1 MSDRTIKH
9 DTIIIGGGQ
18 AGLSTGY
25 FLKEQGG
32 DFIILDA
39 NQRVGDS
46 WRQRWDS
53 LRLFTPA
60 RYNGLVG
67 MPYPAPSHYFPTKD
81 EMADYLEHYAAH
93 FKLPVRTGVQVER
106 LWREGE
112 RFTLQEGDRQFEAD
126 NVVVAMAN
134 YQKAK
139 VPAFAGELDPSIV
152 QLHSSEYRNPSQ
164 LQDGALLI
172 AGAGNSGSEL
182 AMELAPHHQ
191 TWMSGRDTGHLPFRI
206 DGTAAR
212 LFWVPI
218 VLRFLFHRLLTVDTP
233 LGRKAR
239 PKVVS
244 RGGPLI
250 RVKPDDLEAA
260 GVKRVPR
267 TVGVRDGL
275 PVLEDGRALEVKNV
289 VWCTGFHP
297 GFSWIDLP
305 IHGDH
310 EPEHE
315 RGIVPSQPGL
325 YFVGLHFLTSGS
337 SAMIHGVA
345 RDARRIAR
353 DIAARTAQSPTAAR
367 AGALAAGRPRT
378 A

>member
-1 MSDRTIKH
+1 MRNQTIFH
-9 DTIIIGGGQ
+9 DTIVVGAGQ
-18 AGLSTGY
+18 AGLSMGY
-25 FLKEQGG
+25 FLKKQGC
-32 DFIILDA
+32 DFAILDG

-60 RYNGLVG
+60 RFDGLEG
-67 MPYPAPSHYFPTKD
+67 MPYPAHPHYFPTKD
-81 EMADYLEHYAAH
+81 EMADYLEQYAAQ
-93 FKLPVRTGVQVER
+93 FKLPVRTGVRVER
-106 LWREGE
+106 LWRQGE
-112 RFTLQEGDRQFEAD
+112 RFALRAGDLRFEAD

-134 YQKAK
+134 YQQKK
-139 VPAFAGELDPSIV
+139 IPAFAGELDPDIV

-182 AMELAPHHQ
+182 AMELAGRHQ

-206 DGTAAR
+206 EGTASRFIWAQ
-212 LFWVPI
+212 L
-218 VLRFLFHRLLTVDTP
+218 VLRFLFHRVLTVDTP
-233 LGRKAR
+233 LGRKLR
-239 PKVVS
+239 PKVVA

-250 RVKPDDLEAA
+250 RVKPEDLEAA
-260 GVKRVPR
+260 GVERVGR
-267 TVGVRDGL
+267 TAGVRNGL
-275 PVLEDGRALEVKNV
+275 PVLADGRVLEVRNV
-289 VWCTGFHP
+289 IWCTGYDP

-310 EPEHE
+310 EPQHK

-325 YFVGLHFLTSGS
+325 YFVGLHYLTGLS
-337 SAMIHGVA
+337 SAMIHGVG
-345 RDARRIAR
+345 RDARRIAQV
-353 DIAARTAQSPTAAR
+353 IAARTAQSPAERAAT
-367 AGALAAGRPRT
+367 LAAGRPRT